1 MRRKIILFLLI
12 LFTSFGVSVWSQVQK
27 MKFTIKDMLSIN
39 VPSQIDISPDGKFV
53 VLFYQKL
60 ILKKANTGLIFTLF
74 QPKQG
79 KSSS

>member
-1 MRRKIILFLLI
+1 MSLPIILFLLI

-53 VLFYQKL
+53 VFVLS
-60 ILKKANTGLIFTLF
+60 KADFEES
-74 QPKQG
+74 K
-79 KSSS
+79 